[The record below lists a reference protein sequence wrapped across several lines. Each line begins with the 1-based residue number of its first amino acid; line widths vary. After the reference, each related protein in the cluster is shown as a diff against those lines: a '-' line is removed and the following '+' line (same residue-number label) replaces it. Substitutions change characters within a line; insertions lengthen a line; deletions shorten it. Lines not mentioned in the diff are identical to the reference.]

1 MNRLEE
7 LKQLVSTFEEAYTK
21 FVEKGNKTAATRAR
35 KTLQDIRNLSKDVR
49 VEINEAK
56 KTQVA

>member
-7 LKQLVSTFEEAYTK
+7 LKQLVATFEEDYVK

>member
-7 LKQLVSTFEEAYTK
+7 LKQLVATFEEDYVK
-21 FVEKGNKTAATRAR
+21 FTEKGNKTAATRAR